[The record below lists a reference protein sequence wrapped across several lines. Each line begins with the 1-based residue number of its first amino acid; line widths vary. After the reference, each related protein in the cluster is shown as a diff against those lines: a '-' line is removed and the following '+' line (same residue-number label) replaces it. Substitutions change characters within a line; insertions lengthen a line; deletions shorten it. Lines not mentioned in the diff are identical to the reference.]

1 MEIKG
6 REKTQKLTF
15 EEISQLNER
24 KRELKDQHAA
34 YIGEHPELKNIL
46 SDFMA
51 AVLLEKPD
59 DTFAFAAEHFAIG
72 LPKKEHAKK
81 KKESSAPRPLVFAG
95 PPGVGKGTLLAM
107 LLKAYPQVFGF
118 SVSHTTRDPKAGEE
132 EGSAYHF
139 TTKETMQADID
150 AGKFV
155 EFSIAHGHFWGTS
168 QASVDAITTAGK
180 ICVLDIDM
188 QGVRKVRRSELPA
201 PVYVFVRP
209 PSMEALEERLR
220 ARGTDDED
228 TIARRMRAAQDEM
241 EYAAVEG
248 NFDAVFVNDHLEDA
262 YEQILEY
269 LRTQYPGML

>member
-15 EEISQLNER
+15 EEISALNER
-24 KRELKDQHAA
+24 KRELKDEHAA

-59 DTFAFAAEHFAIG
+59 DTFAFAKEHFAIG

-81 KKESSAPRPLVFAG
+81 KESKAPRPLVIGG
-95 PPGVGKGTLLAM
+95 PPGVGKGTLISM
-107 LLKAYPQVFGF
+107 LLKAYPKAFGF
-118 SVSHTTRDPKAGEE
+118 SVSHTTREPKPGEE
-132 EGSAYHF
+132 EGEAYFF
-139 TTKETMQADID
+139 TSKESMQADID

-155 EFSIAHGHFWGTS
+155 EFSIQHGHFWGTS
-168 QASVDAITTAGK
+168 HESVERVAAANR
-180 ICVLDIDM
+180 ICVLDIDL
-188 QGVRKVRRSELPA
+188 QGVRKVRRSELKTPL
-201 PVYVFVRP
+201 YIFVRP

-220 ARGTDDED
+220 ARDTDDED
-228 TIARRMRAAQDEM
+228 TITKKLRAAEDEL

-248 NFDAVFVNDHLEDA
+248 NFDAVFVNDQLEDA
-262 YEQILEY
+262 YEQMLEY
-269 LRTQYPGML
+269 LKGQYAI

>member
-81 KKESSAPRPLVFAG
+81 KTAQEAALSTDGRSWKEMTKSKARLAAQLIDADESEIDDTSESSLLREAF
-95 PPGVGKGTLLAM
+95 TLFD
-107 LLKAYPQVFGF
+107 VDNSG
-118 SVSHTTRDPKAGEE
+118 
-132 EGSAYHF
+132 
-139 TTKETMQADID
+139 DID
-150 AGKFV
+150 SK
-155 EFSIAHGHFWGTS
+155 E
-168 QASVDAITTAGK
+168 
-180 ICVLDIDM
+180 
-188 QGVRKVRRSELPA
+188 VR
-201 PVYVFVRP
+201 
-209 PSMEALEERLR
+209 SMLGDL
-220 ARGTDDED
+220 T
-228 TIARRMRAAQDEM
+228 
-241 EYAAVEG
+241 
-248 NFDAVFVNDHLEDA
+248 
-262 YEQILEY
+262 
-269 LRTQYPGML
+269 P

>member
-1 MEIKG
+1 MC
-6 REKTQKLTF
+6 
-15 EEISQLNER
+15 
-24 KRELKDQHAA
+24 
-34 YIGEHPELKNIL
+34 
-46 SDFMA
+46 
-51 AVLLEKPD
+51 
-59 DTFAFAAEHFAIG
+59 AFAR
-72 LPKKEHAKK
+72 
-81 KKESSAPRPLVFAG
+81 PRRPEQDHNLARLLTTFILLQLLVG
-95 PPGVGKGTLLAM
+95 WLGC
-107 LLKAYPQVFGF
+107 
-118 SVSHTTRDPKAGEE
+118 
-132 EGSAYHF
+132 
-139 TTKETMQADID
+139 
-150 AGKFV
+150 
-155 EFSIAHGHFWGTS
+155 IA
-168 QASVDAITTAGK
+168 VDAITTAGK